1 MAIENMKKS
10 LILIYFVCL
19 MIVLELYNFFMAP
32 HISNLLVNIILS
44 AVCGGVTT
52 FLVYE
57 LMKK

>member
-1 MAIENMKKS
+1 MKKS

-19 MIVLELYNFFMAP
+19 MIVLELYNFFIAP

>member
-19 MIVLELYNFFMAP
+19 MIVLELYNFFIAP
-32 HISNLLVNIILS
+32 HISNLLVNIILC